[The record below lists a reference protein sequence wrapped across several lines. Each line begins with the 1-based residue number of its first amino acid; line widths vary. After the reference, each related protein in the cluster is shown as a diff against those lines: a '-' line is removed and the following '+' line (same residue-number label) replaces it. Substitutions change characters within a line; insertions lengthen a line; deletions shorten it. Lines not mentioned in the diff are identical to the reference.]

1 MEHMLDKDVERVLFS
16 EEELHR
22 RVAEIAAEID
32 RDYAGREPLLVS
44 VLRGSFVFMADLVR
58 QIHLPCTVDFM
69 AVSSYGAGTASSGQV
84 RIIKDL
90 SEHIEGRDV
99 IVVEDIL
106 DSGNTLS
113 YLLHVLEARHPASIK
128 LCTLL
133 DNCGTA
139 LDAVEL
145 IAVAAGPGS
154 FTGLRIGVAAAK
166 GLAWPGNKP
175 CAACSTLESM
185 AWCLAHLDGEICAV
199 MDARRN
205 QVYNARFRAAGG
217 RLERLCPDR
226 AVGLDALA
234 DELKKSGNPQFLVGD
249 GALLCY
255 TTLKE
260 LGLDIRLAPPHLRHQ
275 SAWGVARCALEL
287 TRAGRLTDAAGLT
300 PNYHR
305 LSQAE
310 RERLEKEQHKGESC
324 HGHGKSTHFGPPS
337 AAAQAVH
344 PAG

>member
-1 MEHMLDKDVERVLFS
+1 MKILALES
-16 EEELHR
+16 SATACS
-22 RVAEIAAEID
+22 VALCEDEALIAQ
-32 RDYAGREPLLVS
+32 
-44 VLRGSFVFMADLVR
+44 SFQNNGLTHSRTLM
-58 QIHLPCTVDFM
+58 PM
-69 AVSSYGAGTASSGQV
+69 AVS
-84 RIIKDL
+84 
-90 SEHIEGRDV
+90 
-99 IVVEDIL
+99 
-106 DSGNTLS
+106 
-113 YLLHVLEARHPASIK
+113 
-128 LCTLL
+128 LL

-249 GALLCY
+249 GAFLCY

>member
-1 MEHMLDKDVERVLFS
+1 MKILALES
-16 EEELHR
+16 SATACS
-22 RVAEIAAEID
+22 VALCEDEALIAQ
-32 RDYAGREPLLVS
+32 
-44 VLRGSFVFMADLVR
+44 SFQNNGLTHSRTLM
-58 QIHLPCTVDFM
+58 PM
-69 AVSSYGAGTASSGQV
+69 AVS
-84 RIIKDL
+84 
-90 SEHIEGRDV
+90 
-99 IVVEDIL
+99 
-106 DSGNTLS
+106 
-113 YLLHVLEARHPASIK
+113 
-128 LCTLL
+128 LL

-175 CAACSTLESM
+175 CAALLYPGVHGLVSGPPGRGDLCSHGCPPEPGLQRPLP
-185 AWCLAHLDGEICAV
+185 CG
-199 MDARRN
+199 RRPLGAP
-205 QVYNARFRAAGG
+205 VPRPGRGPGRPGRRA
-217 RLERLCPDR
+217 
-226 AVGLDALA
+226 
-234 DELKKSGNPQFLVGD
+234 KKSGNPQFLVGD